1 MSRQTAERRKN
12 QRIESKLPR
21 PTIDIAED
29 GKPALLKNI
38 SISGLACISP
48 NQVPEMTLVDLNI
61 RLPALPEEDVEYYP
75 LSCKGA
81 VVRCEPIAR
90 SNSRR
95 RWMLAIYFTEVDDE
109 NQQILQRY
117 IASRS

>member
-12 QRIESKLPR
+12 HRVESNLPR
-21 PTIDIAED
+21 PILEIAQE

-38 SISGLACISP
+38 SISGLACISST
-48 NQVPEMTLVDLNI
+48 QIPEMMLVDLNI
-61 RLPALPEEDVEYYP
+61 RLPALPEEEAEYYP
-75 LSCKGA
+75 LTCKGA

-109 NQQILQRY
+109 NQRTLESY
-117 IASRS
+117 IKTRS